1 VPAACWLHGRLIDP
15 LEEIACGSVIT
26 ANAPAATT
34 KIAVP
39 IAAAGRSHAYLDLA
53 WPEPAGLNR
62 STVAQNRSAVDSAA
76 GRAQAMNRPLRSAY
90 QPATMAK
97 DSSEGG
103 AIRSRIRSRPSADGS
118 TDSAAACSARR
129 STSP

>member
-1 VPAACWLHGRLIDP
+1 VPAACWLHGRLIEP

-39 IAAAGRSHAYLDLA
+39 IAAAGRSHAYRDLA
-53 WPEPAGLNR
+53 WPGPAGLNR
-62 STVAQNRSAVDSAA
+62 STVTQNRSTSDSPT
-76 GRAQAMNRPLRSAY
+76 GRAQAIARPLRSAY
-90 QPATMAK
+90 QPATKAK
-97 DSSEGG
+97 ESSDGG